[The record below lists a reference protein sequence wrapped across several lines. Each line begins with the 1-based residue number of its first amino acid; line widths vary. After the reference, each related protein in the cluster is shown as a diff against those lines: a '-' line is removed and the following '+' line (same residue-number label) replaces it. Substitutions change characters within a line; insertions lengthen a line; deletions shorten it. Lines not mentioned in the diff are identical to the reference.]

1 MAWTQSG
8 SVERFHLDIQPDE
21 VTAPLAEIHLHLGQ
35 TSLAVHCFSVP
46 RLMQGLADLGV
57 P

>member
-1 MAWTQSG
+1 MAGTKSG